1 MLFGLMYGL
10 SVVGSVLYHLQNSL
24 LCCAL
29 WCCALVVCRVLFAF
43 GWSVVVVV
51 DCFLEVWWG
60 FVFVCMHVCMYVCIC
75 VCVYACVYIYVCI
88 CVCMYACVYIYVC
101 IAITKHKHRFGP
113 RALTSQSSREQ
124 PP

>member
-10 SVVGSVLYHLQNSL
+10 SVVGSVLYPLQNSL

-51 DCFLEVWWG
+51 DCFPEGWWG
-60 FVFVCMHVCMYVCIC
+60 FV
-75 VCVYACVYIYVCI
+75 
-88 CVCMYACVYIYVC
+88 
-101 IAITKHKHRFGP
+101 
-113 RALTSQSSREQ
+113 
-124 PP
+124 